1 MYGGVAVEAEAS
13 MRVLLR
19 LMILYNML
27 CFSMIMMGVEL
38 DERRVWRVVNT

>member
-1 MYGGVAVEAEAS
+1 VEAEAS